1 MVSWLVFKT
10 MAAVRKAYE
19 KGVAL
24 VLRVKRIFKTDSRKD
39 AWPVAKHLFYF
50 RLAFYQ
56 ETGAHFRLD

>member
-1 MVSWLVFKT
+1 